1 MPVIRVVAV
10 AILIVGVQP
19 AGARTRKGDRLI
31 AQGRAAEERGELDK
45 ALEFDLGALSEDP
58 SDPQYRLESQRV
70 RFKVAEQHVKNGQKI
85 RAQGNLAEAL
95 AEFQRAYAVDPS
107 SPIAQQE
114 IERTKQMIEREK
126 RKAAQPG
133 GPTAQ
138 DIEDKGLTPAQAEK
152 KASLARM
159 SSLQDVPE
167 LRPLNNQF
175 TLKMNNQKP
184 RVLFET
190 VAKLAG
196 INVLFDPE
204 YEQQNTVRAQSI
216 DLTNSSL
223 DQALDYISLV
233 TKSFWKP
240 LSSNAIFVT
249 LDNTTKRRE
258 FEEQVVKVF
267 YLKNITQT
275 TELQEVITTLRTVT
289 DIQKIYNYST
299 QNALV
304 VRCEADRM
312 LLAEKIINDLD
323 KPKNEV
329 VVDVIVMEVRSD
341 LVRNLGAQIAP
352 GGINTNIAFTPTRAS
367 ILGNTTTTTTTPSST
382 LGGTTT
388 TPTTTTPTT
397 PTSYAIPLNNLRKIS
412 SGDYSITGI
421 PGGFIE
427 ALLSDSGTKVLQSPQ
442 LRSVDNQKVSL
453 HIGDK
458 VPTASGSFG
467 SGIGGVGVGV
477 SPLVQTQFTYIETGV
492 NMDMQSKVH
501 DAGQV
506 SLHIE
511 VDISQVTGYRDVG
524 GIQQPTI
531 SQRKLIQDIRTEDG
545 EINLLGGL
553 IQQQD
558 NKTKTGIP
566 GISSIPLLNRLF
578 NDEKTEKIHTELL
591 ITLIPHIL
599 RSPDPSAADLQGVAS
614 GNATNVRVI
623 RGPRPQTP
631 SANVQEPAPA
641 VGNPPATAPV
651 TPAPV
656 PVTPAPITP
665 APVTP
670 APPAPAQPTPAPPAA
685 QATPAPPAAQA
696 TASFLP
702 GQLDAQL
709 ASPVSVMLRVQN
721 VTDLNSVVAQFKFDP
736 KILRINNVTSGDLIQ
751 QTGPPLTPSQNIM
764 NDTGDATFSIARG
777 PGGPGASGSGSL
789 LTILFQP
796 VGRGTTTVTV
806 PQLTLKNTPGQPIAT
821 NAPAL
826 TVNIK

>member
-70 RFKVAEQHVKNGQKI
+70 RFKAAELHVKNGQKI
-85 RAQGNLAEAL
+85 RAQGKLEEAL
-95 AEFQRAYAVDPS
+95 AEFQRAYALDPS

-133 GPTAQ
+133 GPTAE
-138 DIEDKGLTPAQAEK
+138 DIENKGLTPAQAEK

-352 GGINTNIAFTPTRAS
+352 GGINTSIAFTPTRAS
-367 ILGNTTTTTTTPSST
+367 ILGNTTTTTTTTPSST

-397 PTSYAIPLNNLRKIS
+397 PTSNAIPLNNVRKIS

-553 IQQQD
+553 IQEQD

-578 NDEKTEKIHTELL
+578 NDEKTEKIRTELL

-599 RSPDPSAADLQGVAS
+599 RSPDPSSADLQGVAS

-623 RGPRPQTP
+623 RAQRTP
-631 SANVQEPAPA
+631 APGANVPEPPPA
-641 VGNPPATAPV
+641 AGNPPATAPV
-651 TPAPV
+651 APA
-656 PVTPAPITP
+656 P

-670 APPAPAQPTPAPPAA
+670 APGTP
-685 QATPAPPAAQA
+685 ATPAPGTPATPAGQA

-709 ASPVSVMLRVQN
+709 GSPVSVMLRVQN
-721 VTDLNSVVAQFKFDP
+721 VADLNSVAAQIKFDP
-736 KILRINNVTSGDLIQ
+736 KILRINNVTAGDLIQ

-777 PGGPGASGSGSL
+777 PGGAGASGSGTL
-789 LTILFQP
+789 LTIVFQP

-826 TVNIK
+826 TVNIR